1 VFEKAKA
8 EKRASGK
15 LSTPWGRGK
24 RKNTS
29 CLPDWLQNKQYSS
42 TLPHI
47 MVCKIAVQSSDT
59 VGNLEMRS
67 KGLIEYRKH
76 DSLYISAFSMRLTC
90 SSVIAI
96 RV

>member
-24 RKNTS
+24 
-29 CLPDWLQNKQYSS
+29 PDWLQNKQYSS